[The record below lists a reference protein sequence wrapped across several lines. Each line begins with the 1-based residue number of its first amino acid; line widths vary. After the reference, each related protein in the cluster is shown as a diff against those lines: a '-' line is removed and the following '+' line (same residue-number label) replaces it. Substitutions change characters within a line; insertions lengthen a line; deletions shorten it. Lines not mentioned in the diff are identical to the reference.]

1 MVDTATEVTVCGNG
15 KNVGE
20 IVMKYFYLEIEYL
33 DLFWHLKGLFSS
45 VIFQEPRN
53 IDRQTKW
60 PHQRLHQTFPL
71 AGAHSL

>member
-1 MVDTATEVTVCGNG
+1 MVDTATEVTVYGNG

-53 IDRQTKW
+53 ID
-60 PHQRLHQTFPL
+60 
-71 AGAHSL
+71 